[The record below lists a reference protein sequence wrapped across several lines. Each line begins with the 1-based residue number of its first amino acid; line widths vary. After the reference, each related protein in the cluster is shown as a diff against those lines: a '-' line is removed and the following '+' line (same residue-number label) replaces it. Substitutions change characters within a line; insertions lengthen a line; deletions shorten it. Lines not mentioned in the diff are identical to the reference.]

1 MTLEVG
7 EHHGEVIVQV
17 VRAHEV
23 LLQVLAARDRQ
34 SRLAVRIHDVHGS
47 DGRES
52 VVLGSLATGFRGAAL
67 AGVGRVALHDGAVHF
82 LYQVLDE
89 GGLQEVVSARF
100 ARGDFDGHLARGFAA
115 QGLVNLHQVLGAD
128 FLEHVHFGQ
137 GFFGGCRG
145 LCRLFFR
152 RIAACRAG
160 HGCQCEQGARTGAEI
175 TIQFH
180 NSYS

>member
-115 QGLVNLHQVLGAD
+115 QGLVNLHQVLGPLRWVPWSLPSFPSARCCMP
-128 FLEHVHFGQ
+128 
-137 GFFGGCRG
+137 CRSW
-145 LCRLFFR
+145 LPV
-152 RIAACRAG
+152 
-160 HGCQCEQGARTGAEI
+160 RTGR
-175 TIQFH
+175 TH
-180 NSYS
+180 RRGNNDSVS